1 MEYLVTMTTHIPEG
15 TTPESVDDVRARE
28 ATRSRELAAEGHLV
42 RLWRPPLQ
50 PGEWRTLG
58 VFAADDE
65 VELEKV
71 LSSMPLR
78 IWRTDEVTQLSPHRN
93 DPAPP
98 RSTSNSGAATGADF
112 LTEFVTTVPGG
123 VDARTVES
131 TEVQE
136 AQSAREFAEKGHL
149 VRLWTLPGASR
160 ALGLWRVKDGAELD
174 EILRSLPLYPWM
186 RIVTTPLTEHPN
198 DPALTEVVD
207 RW

>member
-1 MEYLVTMTTHIPEG
+1 
-15 TTPESVDDVRARE
+15 
-28 ATRSRELAAEGHLV
+28 
-42 RLWRPPLQ
+42 
-50 PGEWRTLG
+50 
-58 VFAADDE
+58 
-65 VELEKV
+65 
-71 LSSMPLR
+71 MPLR